1 MKIQNLK
8 LFQSLDKQ
16 HLFPLLDS
24 NNNKRRFKIFQIWQQ
39 NAEKLIKKAEDFKFF
54 SFIKTNRVTIFA
66 GKMKYYL
73 LVKGKRQTSKKE
85 AAKKLVEKLHETLS
99 STVSFSSR
107 NVSCSS

>member
-54 SFIKTNRVTIFA
+54 SFIKTNRVTIFGWQDEILLTSQRETSNIKKGS
-66 GKMKYYL
+66 GKKA
-73 LVKGKRQTSKKE
+73 S
-85 AAKKLVEKLHETLS
+85 
-99 STVSFSSR
+99 
-107 NVSCSS
+107 